1 MSNSLNEAKVTY
13 SGFRGLQENYAL
25 CDRTHALNGFNVE
38 FENGIIKR
46 RKGRQ
51 KLLDTFFVRPI
62 KILSGDPTSGFLP
75 ENTRLLT
82 DGDTTTTVLTNPFLL
97 TGNFVYLGFPFR
109 VVGFKIFVTVAAV
122 QNVTLDV
129 RLFNYTTT
137 TLGQW
142 STVASGIVDGTAV
155 GGFTLKQTG
164 IVQFAFGDWA
174 ATGNGWAMG
183 GADGSVIFDQ
193 DLFWIRIGT
202 NTTTTSA
209 NISEI
214 QGYILD
220 KNSVNLRG
228 ETGNITEFVTRTGDR
243 LPVAT
248 NDYPGHFNDTT
259 FAEIGESRAFYF
271 DLSRGDIVPI
281 RIPGFIKKSAGGG
294 QKTSAIIFNGWCIGT
309 TSSGYLWKFDGT
321 NASALEAM
329 PGLDAVNNVL
339 GAQSYLAQTPR
350 GTILE
355 TYRNRLAVTG
365 DVSAPLSFY
374 LSIEDNNISLIPAQ
388 ATVGGPNIWPV
399 RYIFNVPGREGDY
412 IVSAS
417 VINDRYVILTR
428 TQTWVFD
435 DVSLKAINIDLG
447 CVAAGSMQRIDNS
460 IFYLSDQG
468 VVICD
473 SIQSK
478 IISAPIWNTLRDII
492 NWRVITACASAH
504 DKSRGDYW
512 LWLPINGEYQN
523 QIAVI
528 YNYIT
533 GYWRIIGGWYP
544 FDTNARRDANSVVM
558 SVTAATQLV
567 GSSGKKALVS
577 VDSTG
582 VLWQE
587 NVGYDD
593 AGSIFPAYVAMK
605 PLGSKEEGGGEDYV
619 ATRTCYINVGMDAG
633 WWEVYA
639 LSDGERFDQ
648 ELDRRFANVATNSFV
663 VQKQALIQNSVA
675 ASVTEQTYGA
685 TPAWPVSPNF
695 SQPKKLKM
703 SFGDMVTK
711 VQPVIH
717 WSMGQYSAGSY
728 INKVAGSMP
737 LADFEFVTVPKA
749 GGR

>member
-13 SGFRGLQENYAL
+13 SGFKGLQENYAL
-25 CDRTHALNGFNVE
+25 CDRAHALNGFNIE

-51 KLLDTFFVRPI
+51 KLLDTFFVRPT
-62 KILSGDPTSGFLP
+62 KILDPTNNLLD
-75 ENTRLLT
+75 NTRLLT
-82 DGDTTTTVLTNPFLL
+82 DGDTTTTVITAPFAVAN
-97 TGNFVYLGFPFR
+97 NFIYLGFPFR
-109 VVGFKIFVTVAAV
+109 IVGFKLFLTSASVANTTLVV
-122 QNVTLDV
+122 Q
-129 RLFNYTTT
+129 LFNYTATT
-137 TLGQW
+137 VGQW
-142 STVASGIVDGTAV
+142 SAPTGGIVDGTAS

-183 GADGSVIFDQ
+183 SDLSVSSLDQ
-193 DLFWIRIGT
+193 DLFWLRIGT
-202 NTTTTSA
+202 AATTGGA

-214 QGYILD
+214 QGYLLD

-228 ETGNITEFVTRTGDR
+228 EVGNITEFVTRTGDR
-243 LPVAT
+243 LPIVT
-248 NDYPGHFNDTT
+248 NDFPGHFNDTT
-259 FAEIGESRAFYF
+259 FAETGESRTFYF
-271 DLSRGDIVPI
+271 DVSRGDLVPV

-294 QKTSAIIFNGWCIGT
+294 SKTSAITFNGWCIGS
-309 TSSGYLWKFDGT
+309 TSSGYLWKFDGN
-321 NASALEAM
+321 NASALEALA
-329 PGLDAVNNVL
+329 GLDAVNGVL
-339 GAQSYLAQTPR
+339 GAQGYLVQTPR
-350 GTILE
+350 GIILE

-365 DVSAPLSFY
+365 DTSAPLTFY
-374 LSIEDNNISLIPAQ
+374 LSIEDNNISLIPPQ
-388 ATVGGPNIWPV
+388 ATVGGPNVWPV
-399 RYIFNVPGREGDY
+399 RNVFNVPGREGDY

-447 CVAAGSMQRIDNS
+447 CIAAGSMQRIDNS

-473 SIQSK
+473 SVQSK

-492 NWRVITACASAH
+492 NWRVITACTSAH

-523 QIAVI
+523 QVAVV
-528 YNYIT
+528 YNYVT
-533 GYWRIIGGWYP
+533 GYWRIVGGWYP
-544 FDTNARRDANSVVM
+544 FDTDARRDANSVIM

-567 GSSGKKALVS
+567 GSSGKKTLVS

-593 AGSIFPAYVAMK
+593 AGSIYPAYVAMK
-605 PLGSKEEGGGEDYV
+605 PLGSKEEGGGEDYL

-639 LSDGERFDQ
+639 LTDGERFDQ
-648 ELDRRFANVATNSFV
+648 ELDRRFANAVTNSFV

-685 TPAWPVSPNF
+685 APAWPVSPNF
-695 SQPKKLKM
+695 GQPKKLKM
-703 SFGDMVTK
+703 SFGDMMTK

-737 LADFEFVTVPKA
+737 LADFEFIIVPKT